1 MTTPTRDQIKA
12 VLEEIRNGL
21 GYHEE
26 ESEPIAAEEDDEVLS
41 GDSSLGIICDNV
53 NLLNLSRIDKNE
65 WSYIRVSP
73 RSSFGDPVWD
83 FGDYPSPYGFPIRIN
98 FDYVNM
104 YGVNVCGVGHEH
116 WVNIARALLF
126 YRVPHFG
133 VHGRINA
140 YTSLETDKT
149 KVLRLVGLFHAE
161 GLYLGSENSPD
172 FRTVND
178 LAKSSV
184 EHYIESLPTSGI
196 KWEFCYLISF
206 WQGMSS
212 MGMLPPEYSLYD
224 SYVTKELVAKYR
236 REYDESCRPFEP
248 IPLDDYA
255 EIFRYCVG
263 FVENYSDDVLWLYK
277 NFAPTI
283 VGAFETP
290 EKLAAIN
297 FGVSTASVEGVERF
311 RAYKPKLLD
320 SGIPWWGIEIKERTH
335 ENDEGEYINQTAV
348 ISVVVSLIDA
358 CIVLLLC
365 LTGMRRSEV
374 IGLKVDCL
382 SSKSEGYWLTYTVF
396 KTSISSQGDIKS
408 IPIPKIAADAIEV
421 MIEIGRDARAYG
433 NHDYLFV
440 KVPKFSFGNVPQS
453 TVVERACN
461 RVANNLGIDYRVHPH
476 RFRKSLALYIIHQDS
491 RNLEIIKRL
500 FSHRSL
506 KMTLRY
512 ILSLPGV
519 NDEVKATLIEENTEI
534 LVEVLQ
540 GVISGQIGGIGG
552 KRLAKTANSSPILR
566 AKLQNAGKESLSQ
579 YVASLL
585 DEGVKLLHRTNLA
598 ICLRTPDLTS
608 ESPCDAKNDSPG
620 SRLHPNLF
628 ACDPYNCRYAAFVEA
643 NVPSLKNEIIFHDN
657 MIKHRYCG
665 ATQKEYSQRRIAE
678 AFKRLHEVVGDEA
691 HNFLKQVAHG

>member
-1 MTTPTRDQIKA
+1 MTTPTRDQLKA
-12 VLEEIRNGL
+12 ALEEIRSEL

-26 ESEPIAAEEDDEVLS
+26 ESEPITDEEDDETLS
-41 GDSSLGIICDNV
+41 DDSSFGIICN
-53 NLLNLSRIDKNE
+53 NSNTLNLSKIDKNE

-83 FGDYPSPYGFPIRIN
+83 FRDYPSPYGLSVRIN
-98 FDYVNM
+98 LDYVNM
-104 YGVNVCGVGHEH
+104 YGVNVCAAGHEH
-116 WVNIARALLF
+116 WAYIARALLF
-126 YRVPHFG
+126 YRVPHFAI
-133 VHGRINA
+133 HGRLNA
-140 YTSLETDKT
+140 YSSLEGVKI
-149 KVLRLVGLFHAE
+149 KILRLVGLFHAE

-172 FRTVND
+172 FRTVSD

-184 EHYIESLPTSGI
+184 HYYIESLPTTGI
-196 KWEFCYLISF
+196 KWEFCYIMSF
-206 WQGMSS
+206 WQDLSS
-212 MGMLPPEYSLYD
+212 LGMLPPEYSLYD

-236 REYDESCRPFEP
+236 REYDESSRPFEP

-255 EIFRYCVG
+255 GIFKYCVG

-283 VGAFETP
+283 AGAFENP
-290 EKLAAIN
+290 EKLAMLS
-297 FGVSTASVEGVERF
+297 FGVSTASAEGIERF
-311 RAYKPKLLD
+311 MAYKPKLLD
-320 SGIPWWGIEIKERTH
+320 NGTPWWGIEIMKRKYED
-335 ENDEGEYINQTAV
+335 NEGQFLNHATV
-348 ISVVVSLIDA
+348 ISIVVALIDA

-374 IGLKVDCL
+374 VGLKVDCL
-382 SSKSEGYWLTYTVF
+382 SFKADGYWLTYTVF
-396 KTSISSQGDIKS
+396 KTSISSQGDIKT
-408 IPIPKIAADAIEV
+408 IPIPKIAADAIDVIVEL
-421 MIEIGRDARAYG
+421 GRDARAYG
-433 NHDYLFV
+433 KHDYLFA
-440 KVPKFSFGNVPQS
+440 KIPMSSFGNVPHS
-453 TVVERACN
+453 SGVERACN
-461 RVANNLGIDYRVHPH
+461 RVAGTLGIDYKVHPH
-476 RFRKSLALYIIHQDS
+476 RYRKSLALYIIHQDS

-598 ICLRTPDLTS
+598 ICLRTPGLTS

-628 ACDPYNCRYAAFVEA
+628 ACDPYNCRHAAFVEA

-691 HNFLKQVAHG
+691 HNFLKQVANG